1 MKINGRQLLQ
11 ATVAT
16 TMAFTMLLAPLAAA
30 TASAAEGAKPGPIKS
45 SSASTAGSSE
55 QQASPQIQYQ
65 IQAKLD
71 TGKMMITG
79 KQTVTYRNTS
89 TDGLSEIVFRLF
101 ADANRSKETQP
112 QMFARSNE
120 EIAKANPDKKSE
132 DFLGGIDIISVK
144 DAATGRALVT
154 SNEKQALTVQLGKAL
169 ATDEQVTLE
178 LEYKTKIPFGSQ
190 RLSYQED
197 IINGAH
203 WFPVLSVYHEK
214 THSWEKAPYSTN
226 FETDYYEV
234 ADYQVSLD
242 VPDKLQLAMPG
253 QVTEQPAGTGRK
265 MVAAKA
271 DRTREFVFFAS
282 EKFQKAS
289 KTKNGLTIEYLYYND
304 RNDPAKTA
312 VINKYIDRA
321 FEALEFFGEK
331 FGKYDYPEFRI
342 VESHVQGVAVEFSRL
357 IQMGLIGPDRNPAT
371 DSVFVHEIAH
381 QWFHSIIGNNSET
394 ESFLDEGFADFAMC
408 YFFESKGDKI
418 NGFDGIRSY
427 AIPADLPINSVN
439 DKAGDLWQLLFYK
452 NGRLAIY
459 ELYRTVGEEKFDAFM
474 KEYFKRNAY
483 RNATVDG
490 LLTTIEDQ
498 LGPEIRKRMDDNLN
512 KPGFELKPEF
522 QMTEAETAEFSRRTM
537 LDMYSGIEE
546 MNPDLPQETMFKIVA
561 KALRGEP
568 LTIVYSNSSS
578 PKANAQQEQMI
589 ESLTAFLSTNG
600 INANLLSER
609 QAIKKAMKTSL
620 GKSNIILVGNP
631 RDNAFVQA
639 LKPTIAA
646 KAGKTGFPWKEIM
659 NMPGLHG
666 AYAMIHPYN
675 QNRLVVHYF
684 WTSDHVNEQAA
695 EQFITTAPIKTLMP
709 TMNFY
714 QFFAEK
720 TDGSIL
726 KEKWIENP
734 ISKLFQTEE

>member
-1 MKINGRQLLQ
+1 M
-11 ATVAT
+11 
-16 TMAFTMLLAPLAAA
+16 
-30 TASAAEGAKPGPIKS
+30 
-45 SSASTAGSSE
+45 
-55 QQASPQIQYQ
+55 
-65 IQAKLD
+65 
-71 TGKMMITG
+71 
-79 KQTVTYRNTS
+79 
-89 TDGLSEIVFRLF
+89 
-101 ADANRSKETQP
+101 
-112 QMFARSNE
+112 
-120 EIAKANPDKKSE
+120 
-132 DFLGGIDIISVK
+132 
-144 DAATGRALVT
+144 
-154 SNEKQALTVQLGKAL
+154 
-169 ATDEQVTLE
+169 
-178 LEYKTKIPFGSQ
+178 
-190 RLSYQED
+190 
-197 IINGAH
+197 
-203 WFPVLSVYHEK
+203 
-214 THSWEKAPYSTN
+214 
-226 FETDYYEV
+226 
-234 ADYQVSLD
+234 
-242 VPDKLQLAMPG
+242 
-253 QVTEQPAGTGRK
+253 
-265 MVAAKA
+265 
-271 DRTREFVFFAS
+271 
-282 EKFQKAS
+282 
-289 KTKNGLTIEYLYYND
+289 
-304 RNDPAKTA
+304 
-312 VINKYIDRA
+312 
-321 FEALEFFGEK
+321 FFGEK
-331 FGKYDYPEFRI
+331 FGKYEYPEFRI

-408 YFFESKGDKI
+408 YFFESKG
-418 NGFDGIRSY
+418 IRSMDSTEFAAMPY
-427 AIPADLPINSVN
+427 RQTCRLIQSMTRPEIY
-439 DKAGDLWQLLFYK
+439 GRLLFYK

-459 ELYRTVGEEKFDAFM
+459 ELYRTVGEEKFDSFM
-474 KEYFKRNAY
+474 KEYFNHYAY

-490 LLTTIEDQ
+490 LLNTIEDQ
-498 LGPEIRKRMDDNLN
+498 LGPEIHKRMDDNLN

-546 MNPDLPQETMFKIVA
+546 MNPDLPQETMFKLMA

-600 INANLLSER
+600 INANILSER

-695 EQFITTAPIKTLMP
+695 EHFITMAPIKTLMA

-720 TDGSIL
+720 ADSSIL